1 MSASPPETSLGDA
14 TAFDRDLPAVPAI
27 TIERFQE
34 IMDADA
40 PFATLF
46 GLRVED
52 IGPGIARFRMT
63 YQPAV
68 DAPNGGVTGAALMA
82 LADVAIYGVVLSVV
96 GPVPLAVTTHLNVDL
111 VRRCPRGDVVASA
124 RLIRAG
130 RRLVTAEVTI
140 ASAEDRR
147 VVGHATGTYSVPPPE
162 KR

>member
-1 MSASPPETSLGDA
+1 MADLDDFSDLFGH
-14 TAFDRDLPAVPAI
+14 DRPAAPAI
-27 TIERFQE
+27 TVERFQA

-52 IGPGIARFRMT
+52 IGAGTARFRMA
-63 YQPAV
+63 YQPTV

-111 VRRCPRGDVVASA
+111 VRRCPRGDVLAAA

-130 RRLVTAEVTI
+130 RRLVTAEVRI
-140 ASAEDRR
+140 VSAADRKG
-147 VVGHATGTYSVPPPE
+147 VAHATGTYSVPPPE
-162 KR
+162 RR

>member
-1 MSASPPETSLGDA
+1 MDDGCEPDCWGP
-14 TAFDRDLPAVPAI
+14 DRGLPDSPAI
-27 TIERFQE
+27 TLDRFRA

-46 GLRVED
+46 GLQVED
-52 IGPGIARFRMT
+52 IGPGSARFRMD

-111 VRRCPRGDVVASA
+111 VRRCPRGNVIAA
-124 RLIRAG
+124 ANLIRAG
-130 RRLVTAEVTI
+130 RRLVTAEVWI
-140 ASAEDRR
+140 SSAADRK
-147 VVGHATGTYSVPPPE
+147 VVAHATGTYSVPPPE